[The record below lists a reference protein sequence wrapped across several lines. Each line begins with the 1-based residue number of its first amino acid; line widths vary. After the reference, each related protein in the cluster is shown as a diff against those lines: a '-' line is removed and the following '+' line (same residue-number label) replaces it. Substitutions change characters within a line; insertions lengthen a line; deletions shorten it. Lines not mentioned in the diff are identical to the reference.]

1 MPQLSHTVAGMITV
15 SGAHEHSRA
24 LLRASTEYRV
34 HLLSVRT
41 IFVNSRVREVYST
54 LQKIHQVSPACGK
67 VFIMSIDS
75 GEGMLRQC
83 TPYSVHWLNEEGFQG
98 NGYRSNRTAGGS
110 SRSIIKVKSN

>member
-1 MPQLSHTVAGMITV
+1 MPQLSHTVAGMLTV
-15 SGAHEHSRA
+15 SGAHQHSRA

-83 TPYSVHWLNEEGFQG
+83 TPYSVHWLNEGFQG
-98 NGYRSNRTAGGS
+98 NGYRFNRAAGGS